1 MGLRLKIL
9 LGFLI
14 LSAMLFVA
22 GAWSIYEVASVSSSV
37 QKILDDNYKSIN
49 AAKMMIEALERQDS
63 GVLLL
68 LLGRWEEGR
77 SIIQSADQAFLRGF
91 HIAKNNITVPGEQ
104 AQIEDIGSRYKA
116 YKDLWMQPIGGTTH
130 QGDLNWYFKGIHQ
143 TFVEAKASVDKLMGL
158 NDRTMYQ
165 TASDLKERAHRA
177 IMPGVVAIL
186 AALVFSLVFNYFIHL
201 YVVNPIIGIT
211 KGIQRFLETREPF
224 QVQVETRDEIARL
237 ASSLADLLAQIRAG
251 REPR

>member
-9 LGFLI
+9 SGFLI

-22 GAWSIYEVASVSSSV
+22 GAWSIREVASVGTSV

-68 LLGRWEEGR
+68 LSGKWGEGR

-91 HIAKNNITVPGEQ
+91 HIAKNNITVPGEE
-104 AQIEDIGSRYKA
+104 AQIEDIQSRYKA
-116 YKDLWMQPIGGTTH
+116 YKDLWMQPISGTKV
-130 QGDLNWYFKGIHQ
+130 QGDLNWYFEGIHQ
-143 TFVEAKASVDKLMGL
+143 AFMDAKASVDKLMAL
-158 NDRTMYQ
+158 NDRTMYR

-177 IMPGVVAIL
+177 TMPGVVAIL
-186 AALVFSLVFNYFIHL
+186 AALIFSLVFNYFIHI
-201 YVVNPIIGIT
+201 YVVNPIISIT
-211 KGIQRFLETREPF
+211 RGIQRFLETREPF

-237 ASSLADLLAQIRAG
+237 ASSLSDLLAQIRAG